1 MSLEEFKQ
9 YVISEA
15 KKLYQAEI
23 IKESVENNLS
33 ILKEEASSMGFELD
47 SETLKKVR
55 QEMIKKAAGWDFS
68 QPQQLDEKK
77 YSDKASKVIGKEIS
91 HLQKDKGYPH
101 DRAVAAAINVAKDK
115 GFKIPKP
122 TNEID
127 KSAMNAAK
135 KDIEADGHKF
145 EPLGKNK
152 FEKNLNKKE
161 LKKAMS
167 PEKTNESPDPMGA
180 PAVGNK

>member
-1 MSLEEFKQ
+1 MTISELKL
-9 YVISEA
+9 YIISEA
-15 KKLYQAEI
+15 TKLYQ
-23 IKESVENNLS
+23 KE
-33 ILKEEASSMGFELD
+33 ILKEQKLIIEKEISLL
-47 SETLKKVR
+47 SECQSIEEIQALKKMAE
-55 QEMIKKAAGWDFS
+55 EMRKKATGWS
-68 QPQQLDEKK
+68 VPEALSMLSEKK

-127 KSAMNAAK
+127 KSAMKAAK
-135 KDIEADGHKF
+135 RDIEYDGHKF

-152 FEKNLNKKE
+152 FEKHLDKKE
-161 LKKAMS
+161 LRKAMS
-167 PEKTNESPDPMGA
+167 PGK
-180 PAVGNK
+180 K